1 MQLRSILHL
10 VFFFLVF
17 FNVMDWIAWGIAVD
31 RETLML
37 CLGHHFNYVDT
48 RQNHR

>member
-10 VFFFLVF
+10 VFFFQH
-17 FNVMDWIAWGIAVD
+17 VMDWIAWEIAVD

-37 CLGHHFNYVDT
+37 CLGHHFNYVNT